1 MQARDLQQWAEDP
14 EGFHHEAVAGS
25 WEEQPRACAE
35 RLFMLLVKVTHA
47 GQACGRLQCMH
58 A

>member
-1 MQARDLQQWAEDP
+1 M
-14 EGFHHEAVAGS
+14 AGS

-47 GQACGRLQCMH
+47 GQA
-58 A
+58 